1 MVDIVDFQ
9 KFKKKL
15 EQENLEFTYQGYI
28 EDLEIVRQNYAI
40 LPLEGQH
47 IIFMQ
52 TSHLLIEM
60 IKSAMKNNEE
70 VK

>member
-15 EQENLEFTYQGYI
+15 EQESLEFTYQGYI
-28 EDLEIVRQNYAI
+28 EDLEIVRQNYAM
-40 LPLEGQH
+40 LPLEDQH

-70 VK
+70 IK